1 MPPLSYIKI
10 PHIPCSSLNPQ
21 YNSYITVPVILGN
34 HNNFFSEMS
43 LLFLVLCSL
52 LLLLLLLKYNI
63 PTEKYTNHTKQ
74 VNKTQ
79 ISPQPVP
86 PIRKLPQ
93 ASYPYPSEGRQNE
106 NHSHRKLPN
115 WSHGSQLCLTQ
126 GNYELCR
133 AVSPKTDGSWWR
145 VLTKRGP
152 LEKGI
157 GNHFSILALRT
168 LCTVWKGKTIGHWK
182 ISSPGR

>member
-86 PIRKLPQ
+86 PIGKLPQ

-106 NHSHRKLPN
+106 NHSHRKL
-115 WSHGSQLCLTQ
+115 
-126 GNYELCR
+126 
-133 AVSPKTDGSWWR
+133 
-145 VLTKRGP
+145 TKLIP
-152 LEKGI
+152 WI
-157 GNHFSILALRT
+157 TALSDSRK
-168 LCTVWKGKTIGHWK
+168 L
-182 ISSPGR
+182 